1 MVKADQ
7 LLWELDQAQA
17 FFKEIS
23 AELQTELTAL
33 DKLMSE
39 SVTKLN
45 DMVSAAQI
53 EMISSSLN

>member
-1 MVKADQ
+1 MTQCGQAPT
-7 LLWELDQAQA
+7 DQAQA

-23 AELQTELTAL
+23 AELQIELTAL

-39 SVTKLN
+39 SVAKLN

-53 EMISSSLN
+53 EMISSKNP